1 MCPFG
6 CFDSLCATIIGGQN
20 FRRLKAKHAK
30 GFRVRS
36 MEFPGSLNR
45 YISGIHC
52 QLGDYM
58 VPIPPIKGN
67 QKQPLIR
74 SVGKFMEEWF
84 LSLKR
89 GIFFKQNFNSVG
101 VFVFPRIYGALE
113 FLGFL
118 LDKNLV
124 KLHIVTKKREFTHQN
139 LWV

>member
-1 MCPFG
+1 
-6 CFDSLCATIIGGQN
+6 
-20 FRRLKAKHAK
+20 
-30 GFRVRS
+30 
-36 MEFPGSLNR
+36 
-45 YISGIHC
+45 
-52 QLGDYM
+52 
-58 VPIPPIKGN
+58 
-67 QKQPLIR
+67 
-74 SVGKFMEEWF
+74 MEEWF